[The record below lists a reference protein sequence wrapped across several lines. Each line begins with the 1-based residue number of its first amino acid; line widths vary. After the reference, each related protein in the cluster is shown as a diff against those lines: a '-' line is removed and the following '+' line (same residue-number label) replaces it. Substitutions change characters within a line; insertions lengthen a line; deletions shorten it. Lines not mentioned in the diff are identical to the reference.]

1 LHAVDEKP
9 VRQRHGASCVQGLPQ
24 LLQQANRTREER
36 ITLLIKCLHEQ
47 HSIYLYAD
55 CLLLYVR
62 TLYQSPIEE
71 EREVARRRRVR
82 DRDCGPPVDA
92 ENAEAAGGAVHG
104 EGGEEVGEGAD
115 LVLALELVGVDGGR
129 RDGAVGARHEFFR
142 CLMRFCGQQV
152 RFAAMHC

>member
-1 LHAVDEKP
+1 LHTVDEKP

-24 LLQQANRTREER
+24 LLQQANRTRGER

-82 DRDCGPPVDA
+82 DRDCGPPVDV
-92 ENAEAAGGAVHG
+92 EGAEAAGGGAVHG
-104 EGGEEVGEGAD
+104 EGGEVGREGAD
-115 LVLALELVGVDGGR
+115 LILALELVGVVGGR
-129 RDGAVGARHEFFR
+129 RDGAVGSGHEFFR
-142 CLMRFCGQQV
+142 CLMPFLQPASKFCT
-152 RFAAMHC
+152 